1 MSPPPGPP
9 RVLLVTPYP
18 PTPPLGGGRRRQLE
32 LLRWL
37 AQRCELTL
45 ATVVFGDE
53 DVRALESVVPAE
65 VRVLHGRPVRGALTR
80 RLPLALQWCWSAKLA
95 ELIESEHAR
104 SGFDAVVV
112 SHSYSFVYA
121 ENLGARTVV
130 DAQNVESRLF
140 DQFSRL
146 PRTERALIR
155 RLAGK
160 AGLGFIGA
168 SRTAA
173 AVARLERSVWG
184 RAGAVLCVSREEQ
197 AMVAEV
203 AGPGS
208 LYVPNCPSEAPTED
222 TGQGVRRPVVTFA
235 GSLDYLPNIDAA
247 ALLADRIAPGVRS
260 MIPDAKVIV
269 AGRRPTERLIRY
281 CKDRNVEVIAD
292 PVSMH
297 KVVAGSVSLCPA
309 RLAGGTRLKILDARA
324 QGLPVVATPAAVE
337 GLALAGDPG
346 LRICERVEDFPA
358 QVAELMDAPP
368 PPPPARTEMSW
379 KQAWEP
385 LGSILNLPAG

>member
-1 MSPPPGPP
+1 MSPLPGRP
-9 RVLLVTPYP
+9 RILLVTPYP

-32 LLRWL
+32 LLSWL
-37 AQRCELTL
+37 AQRTELTL

-65 VRVLHGRPVRGALTR
+65 VRVLHARPVRGALTR

-121 ENLGARTVV
+121 ENLGVPTVV

-146 PRTERALIR
+146 PRTERAIIR

-173 AVARLERSVWG
+173 AVARLERSVWS

-203 AGPGS
+203 AGPRS
-208 LYVPNCPSEAPTED
+208 LYVPNCPSEAPTEGG
-222 TGQGVRRPVVTFA
+222 GQGVQRPVVSFA

-247 ALLADRIAPGVRS
+247 VLVADRIGPGIRT
-260 MIPDAKVIV
+260 MMPQAQMIV
-269 AGRRPTERLIRY
+269 AGRRPSERLIRY
-281 CKDRNVEVIAD
+281 CKNRNVEVIAD
-292 PVSMH
+292 PPSMH
-297 KVVAGSVSLCPA
+297 EVVRGSVSVCPV

-337 GLALAGDPG
+337 GLPLGGDAG
-346 LRICERVEDFPA
+346 LRICEQLEDFPA
-358 QVAELMDAPP
+358 QVAELVDALPAPP
-368 PPPPARTEMSW
+368 PAWVAMSW
-379 KQAWEP
+379 RQAWEP
-385 LGSILNLPAG
+385 LGSTLNLPAG